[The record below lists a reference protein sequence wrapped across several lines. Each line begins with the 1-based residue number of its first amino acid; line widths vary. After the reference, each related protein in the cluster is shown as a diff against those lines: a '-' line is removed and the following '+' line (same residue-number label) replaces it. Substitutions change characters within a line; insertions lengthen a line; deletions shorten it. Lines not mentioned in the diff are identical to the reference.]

1 MQLNC
6 SSTTRSSHSGDS
18 SFILTDRSLSYCLR
32 HLRAVEE
39 DRGEELHWKSYIN
52 SSVQDSKNLTSLY
65 LAAMA
70 KEDAEAELRPPGFH
84 LPNLADL
91 NETEAT
97 WKAVAINYSFGSLGM
112 AIPGWDSGKGSA
124 RYNSPESGQIHRS
137 TLDFAAPEAGDLFFN
152 SKPSVMSL
160 SLNNKP
166 VSFKGEGVLISFE
179 HQNDSM
185 VGLLSFLSLSGFLC

>member
-6 SSTTRSSHSGDS
+6 SSTTRSSHSGDR
-18 SFILTDRSLSYCLR
+18 SFILTDRSLSNSLR

-52 SSVQDSKNLTSLY
+52 SSVHDSKNLTSFY

-97 WKAVAINYSFGSLGM
+97 WKAVAINYSFGSLGF

-124 RYNSPESGQIHRS
+124 
-137 TLDFAAPEAGDLFFN
+137 
-152 SKPSVMSL
+152 
-160 SLNNKP
+160 
-166 VSFKGEGVLISFE
+166 
-179 HQNDSM
+179 
-185 VGLLSFLSLSGFLC
+185 

>member
-6 SSTTRSSHSGDS
+6 SSTTRSSHSGDR
-18 SFILTDRSLSYCLR
+18 SFILTDRSLSNSLR

-52 SSVQDSKNLTSLY
+52 SSVHDSKNLTSLY

-70 KEDAEAELRPPGFH
+70 KEDAGAELRPPGFH

-112 AIPGWDSGKGSA
+112 AIPGWDSGKECAIYHSRKHLQNLG
-124 RYNSPESGQIHRS
+124 RS
-137 TLDFAAPEAGDLFFN
+137 T
-152 SKPSVMSL
+152 VQL
-160 SLNNKP
+160 STLQHLKLETCFSTQSQ
-166 VSFKGEGVLISFE
+166 V
-179 HQNDSM
+179 
-185 VGLLSFLSLSGFLC
+185 